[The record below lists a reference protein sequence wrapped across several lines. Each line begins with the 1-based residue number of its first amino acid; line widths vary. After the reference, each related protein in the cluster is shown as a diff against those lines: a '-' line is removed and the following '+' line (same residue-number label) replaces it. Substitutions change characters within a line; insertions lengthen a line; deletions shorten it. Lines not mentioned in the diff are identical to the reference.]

1 MVGIFIYIDGVAY
14 GIELFKDETI
24 SVTSSVQNFN
34 EIGKI
39 FTDYSKSFTIPASAH
54 NNKIFKYW
62 YENALDNGYDHRIKY
77 YGYIEIDTLNFRY
90 GKFQLEKANKNNG
103 SIESYTIGFVGN
115 LTQLKDRFKADKLN
129 SLSYVSGA
137 DRISYYDELNFN
149 YNNTTVFE
157 ILTAGVVNPNVAF
170 PLIGS
175 DRRYECNTATG
186 SDITTPSGTIDTRD
200 LFPAIPVY
208 KIFEY
213 IQGAYGLTFIGVALN
228 ALFLKNLW
236 LYCKTTE
243 KFSSYPQSLKVDFT
257 SKDSGFSDP
266 IQGYLDLTTDE
277 LIFKF
282 NDLFYGDS
290 NANIRL
296 EAWLKINPTDPTIEY
311 SIEFYDN
318 GVIYWTASNLFG
330 LNDQNFFERYRW
342 DEPKV
347 NGEYPLHKFSF
358 KISSSV
364 PMTFTTSIQYKRN
377 YGEGAFVTNKFGY
390 GGAPQSTTGYLTLQ
404 KYIPDI
410 TVEAFIVG
418 IMKSFNLIIIPTNET
433 TFEFVTMD
441 VYYERG
447 RIVDITDMCSSE
459 VEEISKPNLFKS
471 IKFIYEKSENIL
483 NNAFRGLFNR
493 DYGDL
498 IFDNNNLTSTET
510 FEVKLPFENIMF
522 ESYTDTNFITATCW
536 DKDTNA
542 YLPKPVLLYDNGFE
556 DLDVSGT
563 TTDINYSFGAS
574 TISDPKFR
582 KFTNQLNIGASD
594 PLYSYS
600 LNFGDEFSVELAPAG
615 QQYGTPKGLF
625 TTYYA
630 KYVENLYSLKTRKV
644 TIKAILTTYWATY
657 LQLNDRVILNNKRYT
672 INTTTINT
680 QTKET
685 TFELLSDFRQLPT
698 ANTSLRNSN
707 IQSIALDNTAQ
718 ELELQIY
725 LNDSDLWRSKNAIG
739 YLNGQYPI
747 TGNIYKDDLL
757 IISVPANAT
766 GLDRQDN
773 VLIEYYKGLISTV
786 ISINIFQNA

>member
-90 GKFQLEKANKNNG
+90 GKFQLEKANKNNKG
-103 SIESYTIGFVGN
+103 IESYTIGFVGN

-149 YNNTTVFE
+149 Y
-157 ILTAGVVNPNVAF
+157 TAGNLFGLLTSMNPNVAF

-175 DRRYECNTATG
+175 DRRYECDTATG

-213 IQGAYGLTFIGVALN
+213 IQGAYGLTFIGVALD

-243 KFSSYPQSLKVDFT
+243 KFSSYPKSLKINWT
-257 SKDSGFSDP
+257 SSSIGTNTT
-266 IQGYLDLTTDE
+266 QGYLDITTDE

-282 NDLFYGDS
+282 NDLPYGPPD
-290 NANIRL
+290 ANIRL
-296 EAWLKINPTDPTIEY
+296 ESWINIIPTDSTIEY
-311 SIEFYDN
+311 SVEIYDN
-318 GVIYWTASNLFG
+318 GILYTTYSNRFG
-330 LNDQNFFERYRW
+330 TIDQCYFSVYRW

-358 KISSSV
+358 KISSVV
-364 PMTFTTSIQYKRN
+364 PMTFSSQIQYKRN
-377 YGEGAFVTNKFGY
+377 YGETVGWNRY
-390 GGAPQSTTGYLTLQ
+390 GGATSQSTTGYLTIQ

-418 IMKSFNLIIIPTNET
+418 IMKAFNLIIIPTNET

-498 IFDNNNLTSTET
+498 IFDNSNLTSTET

-522 ESYTDTNFITATCW
+522 ENYTDTNFITATCW

-542 YLPKPVLLYDNGFE
+542 YLPKPVLLYDNGLE

-563 TTDINYSFGAS
+563 ITDINYSFGAS
-574 TISDPKFR
+574 NISDSKFR
-582 KFTNQLNIGASD
+582 KFTNQLNIGATD

-600 LNFGDEFSVELAPAG
+600 LNFGDEFSVETS
-615 QQYGTPKGLF
+615 QDDVPKGLF

-630 KYVENLYSLKTRKV
+630 KYVQNLYSLKTRKV

-672 INTTTINT
+672 INTTTINP

-685 TFELLSDFRQLPT
+685 TFELLSDFRELPT

-707 IQSIALDNTAQ
+707 IQSIALNNTAQ

-725 LNDSDLWRSKNAIG
+725 LNDSDLWRSKVA
-739 YLNGQYPI
+739 
-747 TGNIYKDDLL
+747 TGFLVGTYTSGGNVYKDGLL
-757 IISVPANAT
+757 IVSVPANAT
-766 GLDRQDN
+766 GIDRADN
-773 VLIEYYKGLISTV
+773 VLIEYFKAGVSTT

>member
-103 SIESYTIGFVGN
+103 GIESYTIGFVGN

-149 YNNTTVFE
+149 Y
-157 ILTAGVVNPNVAF
+157 TAGNLFGLLTSMNPNVAF

-175 DRRYECNTATG
+175 DRRYECDTATG

-213 IQGAYGLTFIGVALN
+213 IQGAYGLTFIGVALD

-243 KFSSYPQSLKVDFT
+243 KFSSYPKSLKINWT
-257 SKDSGFSDP
+257 SSSIGTNTT
-266 IQGYLDLTTDE
+266 QGYLDITTDE

-282 NDLFYGDS
+282 NDLPYGPPD
-290 NANIRL
+290 ANIRL
-296 EAWLKINPTDPTIEY
+296 ESWINIIPTDSTIEY
-311 SIEFYDN
+311 SVEIYDN
-318 GVIYWTASNLFG
+318 GILYTTYSNRFG
-330 LNDQNFFERYRW
+330 TIDQCYFSVYRW

-358 KISSSV
+358 KISSVV
-364 PMTFTTSIQYKRN
+364 PMTFSSQIQYKRN
-377 YGEGAFVTNKFGY
+377 YGETVGWNRF
-390 GGAPQSTTGYLTLQ
+390 GGATSQSTTGYLTIQ

-418 IMKSFNLIIIPTNET
+418 IMKAFNLIIIPTNET

-498 IFDNNNLTSTET
+498 IFDNSNLTSTET

-522 ESYTDTNFITATCW
+522 ENYTDTNFITATCW

-542 YLPKPVLLYDNGFE
+542 YLPKPVLLYDNGLE

-563 TTDINYSFGAS
+563 ITDINYSFGAS
-574 TISDPKFR
+574 NISDSKFR
-582 KFTNQLNIGASD
+582 KFTNQLNIGATD

-600 LNFGDEFSVELAPAG
+600 LNFGDEFSVETS
-615 QQYGTPKGLF
+615 QDDVPKGLF

-630 KYVENLYSLKTRKV
+630 KYVQNLYSLKTRKV

-685 TFELLSDFRQLPT
+685 TFELLSDFRELPT

-707 IQSIALDNTAQ
+707 IQSIALNNTAQ

-725 LNDSDLWRSKNAIG
+725 LNDSDLWRSKVA
-739 YLNGQYPI
+739 
-747 TGNIYKDDLL
+747 TGFLVGTYTSGGNVYKDGLL
-757 IISVPANAT
+757 IVSVPANAT
-766 GLDRQDN
+766 GIDRADN
-773 VLIEYYKGLISTV
+773 VLIEYFKAGVSTT

>member
-103 SIESYTIGFVGN
+103 GIESYTIGFVGN

-149 YNNTTVFE
+149 YTSGNLFGL
-157 ILTAGVVNPNVAF
+157 LTSMNPNVAF

-175 DRRYECNTATG
+175 DRRYEAGTGTG

-213 IQGAYGLTFIGVALN
+213 IQGAYGLTFIGVALD

-243 KFSSYPQSLKVDFT
+243 KFSSYPKSLKINWT
-257 SKDSGFSDP
+257 SSSIGTNTT
-266 IQGYLDLTTDE
+266 QGYLDITTDE

-282 NDLFYGDS
+282 NDLGYGFPD
-290 NANIRL
+290 ANIRL
-296 EAWLKINPTDPTIEY
+296 ESWINIIPTDSTIEY
-311 SIEFYDN
+311 SVEIYDN
-318 GVIYWTASNLFG
+318 GILYSTYSNRFG
-330 LNDQNFFERYRW
+330 TIDQCYFSVYRW
-342 DEPKV
+342 NEPKV

-358 KISSSV
+358 KISSVV
-364 PMTFTTSIQYKRN
+364 PMTFSSQIQYKRN
-377 YGEGAFVTNKFGY
+377 YGETVGWNRF
-390 GGAPQSTTGYLTLQ
+390 GGATSQSTTGYLTIQ

-418 IMKSFNLIIIPTNET
+418 IMKAFNLIIIPTNET

-498 IFDNNNLTSTET
+498 IFDNSNLTSTET

-522 ESYTDTNFITATCW
+522 ERYTDTNFVTATCW

-542 YLPKPVLLYDNGFE
+542 YLPKPVLLYDNGLE

-563 TTDINYSFGAS
+563 ITDINYSFGAS
-574 TISDPKFR
+574 NISDSKFR
-582 KFTNQLNIGASD
+582 KFTNQLNIGATD

-600 LNFGDEFSVELAPAG
+600 LNFGDEFSVETS
-615 QQYGTPKGLF
+615 QDDVPKGLF

-630 KYVENLYSLKTRKV
+630 KYVQNLYSLKTRKV

-685 TFELLSDFRQLPT
+685 TFELLSDFRELPT

-707 IQSIALDNTAQ
+707 IQSIALNNTAQ

-725 LNDSDLWRSKNAIG
+725 LNDNDLWRSKVA
-739 YLNGQYPI
+739 
-747 TGNIYKDDLL
+747 TGFLVGTYTSGGNVYKDGLL
-757 IISVPANAT
+757 IVSVPANAT
-766 GLDRQDN
+766 GIDRADN
-773 VLIEYYKGLISTV
+773 VLIEYFKAGVSTT

>member
-1 MVGIFIYIDGVAY
+1 MAGIFIYIDGVAY

-24 SVTSSVQNFN
+24 SITSSVQNFN

-103 SIESYTIGFVGN
+103 GIESYTIGFVGN

-149 YNNTTVFE
+149 YDSTNVFE
-157 ILTAGVVNPNVAF
+157 ILTVGVVNPNVAF

-175 DRRYECNTATG
+175 NRRYECNTATG
-186 SDITTPSGTIDTRD
+186 SDITTPSGTIDTRE

-213 IQGAYGLTFIGVALN
+213 IQGAYGLTFIGVALD

-243 KFSSYPQSLKVDFT
+243 NFSSYPQSLKINWT
-257 SKDSGFSDP
+257 SSSIGTNTT
-266 IQGYLDLTTDE
+266 QGYLDITTDE

-282 NDLFYGDS
+282 NDLPYGTSD
-290 NANIRL
+290 ANIRL
-296 EAWLKINPTDPTIEY
+296 ESWINIIPTDSTIEY
-311 SIEFYDN
+311 SVEIYDN
-318 GVIYWTASNLFG
+318 GILYNTYSNRFG
-330 LNDQNFFERYRW
+330 TIDQCYFSVYRW

-358 KISSSV
+358 KISSVV
-364 PMTFTTSIQYKRN
+364 PMTFSSQIQYKRN
-377 YGEGAFVTNKFGY
+377 YGETIGWNRF
-390 GGAPQSTTGYLTLQ
+390 GGATSQSTTGYLTIQ

-418 IMKSFNLIIIPTNET
+418 IMKAFNLIIIPTNET

-447 RIVDITDMCSSE
+447 RIVDITDMCASD

-498 IFDNNNLTSTET
+498 IFDNSNLTSTEA

-522 ESYTDTNFITATCW
+522 ENYTDTNFITATCW

-563 TTDINYSFGAS
+563 ITDINYSFGAS
-574 TISDPKFR
+574 NISDSKFR
-582 KFTNQLNIGASD
+582 KFTNQLNIGATD

-600 LNFGDEFSVELAPAG
+600 LNFGDEFSVETS
-615 QQYGTPKGLF
+615 QDDVPKGLF
-625 TTYYA
+625 TIYYA
-630 KYVENLYSLKTRKV
+630 KYVQNLYSLKTRKV
-644 TIKAILTTYWATY
+644 TIKSMLTTYWATY

-672 INTTTINT
+672 INTTTINL

-707 IQSIALDNTAQ
+707 IQSIALNNTAQ

-725 LNDSDLWRSKNAIG
+725 LNDSDLWRSKVA
-739 YLNGQYPI
+739 
-747 TGNIYKDDLL
+747 TGFLVGTYTSGGNVYKDGLL
-757 IISVPANAT
+757 IVSVPANAT
-766 GLDRQDN
+766 GIDRADN
-773 VLIEYYKGLISTV
+773 VLIEYFKAGVSTI

>member
-14 GIELFKDETI
+14 GIELFKDEAI
-24 SVTSSVQNFN
+24 NVTSSVQNFN

-39 FTDYSKSFTIPASAH
+39 FTDYSKSFTIPASSH

-103 SIESYTIGFVGN
+103 GIESYTIGFVGN

-137 DRISYYDELNFN
+137 NRISYYDELNFN
-149 YNNTTVFE
+149 YTAANLFGL
-157 ILTAGVVNPNVAF
+157 LTSMNPNVAF

-175 DRRYECNTATG
+175 DRRYECNTGTG

-213 IQGAYGLTFIGVALN
+213 IQGAYGLTFIGVALD

-236 LYCKTTE
+236 LYCKTSE
-243 KFSSYPQSLKVDFT
+243 NFSSYPQSLKINWT
-257 SKDSGFSDP
+257 SSSIGTNTT
-266 IQGYLDLTTDE
+266 QGILDITTDE

-282 NDLFYGDS
+282 NDLPYGTSD
-290 NANIRL
+290 ANIRL
-296 EAWLKINPTDPTIEY
+296 ESWINIIPTDNTIEY
-311 SIEFYDN
+311 SVEIYDN
-318 GVIYWTASNLFG
+318 GMIYSTYSNRFG
-330 LNDQNFFERYRW
+330 TIDQCYFSVYRW
-342 DEPKV
+342 DEPKI

-364 PMTFTTSIQYKRN
+364 PMTFTSQIQYKRN
-377 YGEGAFVTNKFGY
+377 AGETIGWNRY
-390 GGAPQSTTGYLTLQ
+390 GGATSQSTTGYLTIQ

-418 IMKSFNLIIIPTNET
+418 IMKAFNLIIIPTNET

-447 RIVDITDMCSSE
+447 RIVDITDMCASD

-522 ESYTDTNFITATCW
+522 ENYTDTNFITATCW

-542 YLPKPVLLYDNGFE
+542 YLPKPVLLYDNGLE

-563 TTDINYSFGAS
+563 ITDINYSFGAS
-574 TISDPKFR
+574 NISVPEFR

-600 LNFGDEFSVELAPAG
+600 LNFGNEFSVETS
-615 QQYGTPKGLF
+615 QNDVPKGLF

-685 TFELLSDFRQLPT
+685 TFELLSDFRELPT

-707 IQSIALDNTAQ
+707 IQSIALDNTTQ

-725 LNDSDLWRSKNAIG
+725 LNDNDLWRSKLAAG
-739 YLNGQYPI
+739 FLVGSYSSG
-747 TGNIYKDDLL
+747 GNVYKDGLL
-757 IISVPANAT
+757 IVSVPANAT
-766 GLDRQDN
+766 GIDRADN
-773 VLIEYYKGLISTV
+773 VLIEYFKAGVSTT